1 MFGVKSLDGVFGLF
15 GHEMGDS
22 VAKFV
27 LLHWPYL
34 HSFINSRFAPW
45 LLSPSTTFSHF
56 YFLVLII
63 LATARCSFIWNFK
76 WQNQTNL
83 NLLSQLFNS
92 SRFLRKWHKKASESE
107 IVLIFRHKFKYYRY
121 TRVGSIWKNIFSIL

>member
-34 HSFINSRFAPW
+34 HSFINSRFARLG
-45 LLSPSTTFSHF
+45 LLSPLQLSLISTF
-56 YFLVLII
+56 
-63 LATARCSFIWNFK
+63 
-76 WQNQTNL
+76 
-83 NLLSQLFNS
+83 
-92 SRFLRKWHKKASESE
+92 
-107 IVLIFRHKFKYYRY
+107 
-121 TRVGSIWKNIFSIL
+121 